1 MYSLKA
7 WPSKAKQSLDHVDW
21 TVVTGRENKRLSRS
35 DACVAA
41 A

>member
-21 TVVTGRENKRLSRS
+21 TVVTREREQETVKK
-35 DACVAA
+35 
-41 A
+41 